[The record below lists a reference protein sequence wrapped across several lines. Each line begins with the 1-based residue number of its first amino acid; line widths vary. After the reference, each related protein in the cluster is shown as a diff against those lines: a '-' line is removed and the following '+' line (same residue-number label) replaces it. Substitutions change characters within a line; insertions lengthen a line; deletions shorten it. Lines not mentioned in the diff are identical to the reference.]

1 MYSGGDELE
10 LASYGQSRC
19 QRKGVPFTV
28 CEFTDVRRHR
38 VRQLYGYRITVTVTV
53 PSRPKEIRGQCGLR
67 YNHIPSIPVWIRLC
81 KYIVMERNNHNFDGS
96 VCAPMNKI
104 CPNDGT
110 PTPVGCENKL
120 APALMGLNGGSVP
133 AADPTPVPGVMTDA
147 RNGFAAPR
155 PTPKPVACG
164 CSPTPIEEPP
174 PSVVNPLI
182 PVLAVGELVGCLEG
196 PKLPPRPAPV
206 LTPVVGDDTPLRPE
220 LRPVAPL
227 VPIPTP
233 VVGDVT
239 PLRPAP
245 RPTPAGALT
254 PVVPV
259 VPVGDDTTVEA
270 ASSAGVVGSDS
281 GI

>member
-133 AADPTPVPGVMTDA
+133 AADPTPVPGVMTHA
-147 RNGFAAPR
+147 RNGFAASR

-164 CSPTPIEEPP
+164 ARHRSR
-174 PSVVNPLI
+174 N
-182 PVLAVGELVGCLEG
+182 
-196 PKLPPRPAPV
+196 PRPM
-206 LTPVVGDDTPLRPE
+206 
-220 LRPVAPL
+220 
-227 VPIPTP
+227 
-233 VVGDVT
+233 
-239 PLRPAP
+239 
-245 RPTPAGALT
+245 
-254 PVVPV
+254 
-259 VPVGDDTTVEA
+259 
-270 ASSAGVVGSDS
+270 
-281 GI
+281 